1 MSIKQIK
8 AAVSGFLT
16 KMPEDKRKHFIAG
29 FAIAA
34 IVSLSLGYL
43 IGIAS
48 AIVIGAAKEA
58 YDHFTGKG
66 TPELN
71 DFIATALGAVCFTAF
86 SVVVALATKAL
97 F

>member
-8 AAVSGFLT
+8 ATISGFIS
-16 KMPEDKRKHFIAG
+16 KIPEDKRKHFIAG

-34 IVSLSLGYL
+34 VVSLPLGYL

-66 TPELN
+66 TPEMK
-71 DFIATALGAVCFTAF
+71 DFIATVIGAVCFTAL
-86 SVVVALATKAL
+86 SVVISLAAKAL